1 MNNIEEYLKDKI
13 WDALVE
19 ELKDKI
25 WHDLFEFFNRYASL
39 IKTLNCFEKYW
50 RLEKLWIFNQR
61 DTIKKI
67 LIEQRVLWRALE
79 EKNIR
84 DNSFYN
90 EIIRNTTNE
99 IFKLSTK

>member
-1 MNNIEEYLKDKI
+1 MNNIEEYLRNKI
-13 WDALVE
+13 WDTLVE
-19 ELKDKI
+19 DLKDTI
-25 WHDLFEFFNRYASL
+25 WHTLFEFFNRYAN
-39 IKTLNCFEKYW
+39 ITKTLNSFEKYW
-50 RLEKLWIFNQR
+50 MLAKLWIFNQR

-90 EIIRNTTNE
+90 EIIRNTINE